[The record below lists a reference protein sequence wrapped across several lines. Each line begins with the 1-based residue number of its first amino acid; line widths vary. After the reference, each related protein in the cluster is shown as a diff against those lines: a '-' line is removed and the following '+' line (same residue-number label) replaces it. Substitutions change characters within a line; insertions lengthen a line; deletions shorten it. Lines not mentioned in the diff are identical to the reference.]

1 MYNII
6 PIAQMSNALLAEISF
21 SLKISGAIN
30 FVVPAVDFSP
40 WSPALLIPAIPKSL
54 TLSIISSYGS

>member
-1 MYNII
+1 
-6 PIAQMSNALLAEISF
+6 MSNALLAEISF